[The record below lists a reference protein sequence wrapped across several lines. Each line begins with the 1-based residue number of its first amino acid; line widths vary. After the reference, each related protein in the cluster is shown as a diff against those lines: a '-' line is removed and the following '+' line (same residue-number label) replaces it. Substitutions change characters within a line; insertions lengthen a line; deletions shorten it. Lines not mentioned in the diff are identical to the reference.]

1 MGKGAQQLT
10 SPLVGAA
17 ARDDV
22 KDVLIHG
29 ELYDVTNF
37 KHPGGSIVKFLTNN
51 GDATEAFVEFHGRS
65 KKAQAMLKAMPK
77 VKADAATMKTRG
89 YNGHEALSK
98 GYAKLRAEFEA
109 EGRFDPSPAEIFY
122 RCGEVVAMHVL
133 GAYLVLCTSYFYS
146 GLFCLG
152 IVSGRCGWLMHE
164 GGHYSLT
171 GVIKTD
177 RFLQELI
184 YGVGCGMSAAWW
196 RNQHN
201 KHHATPQKL
210 KHDVDLD
217 TLPLVAFHAEVAAKA
232 KGAFMKTWLKLQCY
246 LFMPVSC
253 LLVATGW
260 QAYLHPRH
268 AYRTKRGK
276 ELFFMGLRYV
286 LLYFG
291 VFHNLTWPQAF
302 RAYVLYNQVA
312 ASYIFTT
319 FSLSHT
325 HLPVSKEDDYLH
337 WVEYAALHTT
347 NITPSL
353 TTNWFMANLNFQIEH
368 HLFPSMPQFQ
378 HKHISPRVKA
388 FFEAHGLHYDVRDFF
403 KCLGQTL
410 NNLHDVGHSVDD
422 HVEKKK
428 A

>member
-10 SPLVGAA
+10 SPAVKDAA
-17 ARDDV
+17 A

-29 ELYDVTNF
+29 QLYDVTNF

-77 VKADAATMKTRG
+77 VPADAETMKARG
-89 YNGHEALSK
+89 YNGKEALSV

-109 EGRFDPSPAEIFY
+109 EGRFDANWSEIVY
-122 RCGEVVAMHVL
+122 RIGEVVLMHLV
-133 GAYLVLCTSYFYS
+133 GAYLIMATDHFFK
-146 GLFCLG
+146 GLLCLG

-177 RFLQELI
+177 RFLQEAI

-210 KHDVDLD
+210 QHDVDLD
-217 TLPLVAFHAEVAAKA
+217 TLPLVAFHAQVAAKA
-232 KGAFMKTWLKLQCY
+232 KGALMKQWLKLQCY
-246 LFMPVSC
+246 LFIPLSC
-253 LLVATGW
+253 LLVASGW
-260 QAYLHPRH
+260 QLYLHPRH
-268 AYRTKRGK
+268 AHRTKRGK
-276 ELFFMGLRYV
+276 ELAFMGLRYA
-286 LLYFG
+286 LLFG
-291 VFHNLTWPQAF
+291 VVFKDLTWPQALG
-302 RAYVLYNQVA
+302 YYNLYNQIA
-312 ASYIFTT
+312 ASYIFTN

-325 HLPVSKEDDYLH
+325 HLPVSQPDDYLH

-347 NITPSL
+347 NISPGL
-353 TTNWFMANLNFQIEH
+353 VCNWWMANLNFQIEH

-378 HKHISPRVKA
+378 HPHISPRVKA
-388 FFEAHGLHYDVRDFF
+388 FFEAHGLHYDVRPYFS
-403 KCLGQTL
+403 CLKQTL
-410 NNLHDVGHSVDD
+410 ENLHDVGHSTDAV
-422 HVEKKK
+422 KKD
-428 A
+428 